1 MEDNDYIKIEVGR
14 GGRGERDRERVITW
28 HSILDM
34 SYLLNI
40 L

>member
-1 MEDNDYIKIEVGR
+1 MEDNDYIRIEGVEE
-14 GGRGERDRERVITW
+14 GGERERVITW